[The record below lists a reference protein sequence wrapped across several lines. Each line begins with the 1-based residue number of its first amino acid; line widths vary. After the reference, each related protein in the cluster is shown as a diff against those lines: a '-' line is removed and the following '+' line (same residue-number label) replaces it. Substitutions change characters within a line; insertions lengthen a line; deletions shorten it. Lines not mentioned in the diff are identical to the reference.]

1 MGKSSREEA
10 GARRPSEDSKTHSDD
25 LENAFVTFEH
35 GESYSIY
42 NEVGIEEKLMKE
54 KAFKGKKER

>member
-10 GARRPSEDSKTHSDD
+10 DARRLSEGLRNSTDD
-25 LENAFVTFEH
+25 LGNAFVTFEH

-42 NEVGIEEKLMKE
+42 NEVVVIEEMLMKE
-54 KAFKGKKER
+54 RAFKGKER